1 MGIYVYYTHSRLHKL
16 YTQIIQGDSTT
27 MLTPIYIFYL
37 FIQIQSFGIFK

>member
-27 MLTPIYIFYL
+27 MLTPIYIFYFIFL
-37 FIQIQSFGIFK
+37 FIYTNSEF